1 MSRHATSRS
10 QKQPKPP
17 LKPAAKPQTVGI
29 WRLTAQIHA
38 GRWCDL
44 YAAQPA
50 DAIGSPRNDYVV
62 KITRLPNSEDPEAAR
77 QIRTEA
83 AAAAAARHP
92 NVVPVLDGQ
101 LDAAR
106 PYVVMPRFD
115 GAALAAAPP
124 APVQPLPVVLW
135 WARQCAQGL
144 AALHSGGWIHGDLKP
159 ENIMVDPRGHV
170 TLIDLGLA
178 SRSGSSN
185 GEVFR
190 GTPDYAAPEKIA
202 GRAASDGSADI
213 YSLGKI
219 LQRTLGDRTPPLT
232 ALAEMIAAMTSAEAQ
247 HRPSATELVDALLQ
261 LEIQTLHLHIQPADT
276 FRSRAA

>member
-1 MSRHATSRS
+1 MNRHATRRTEP
-10 QKQPKPP
+10 QPAPLPKP
-17 LKPAAKPQTVGI
+17 LTVGI

-50 DAIGSPRNDYVV
+50 DAVGSPRNDYVV
-62 KITRLPNSEDPEAAR
+62 KIARLPNCEDPEAAR

-83 AAAAAARHP
+83 AAAAASRHP

-106 PYVVMPRFD
+106 PYVVMPRFE
-115 GAALAAAPP
+115 GTVLATAVASPR
-124 APVQPLPVVLW
+124 VQPLPVVLW

-144 AALHSGGWIHGDLKP
+144 ASLHAGGWTHGDLKP
-159 ENIMVDPRGHV
+159 ENVMVDPRGHI

-178 SRSGSSN
+178 CRVGSH
-185 GEVFR
+185 GGQMFG
-190 GTPDYAAPEKIA
+190 GTPDYAAPERLA
-202 GRAASDGSADI
+202 GAKVIDGAADVYA
-213 YSLGKI
+213 LGKV
-219 LQRTLGDRTPPLT
+219 LQQTLADRPSEHPLLGEIIT
-232 ALAEMIAAMTSAEAQ
+232 LMTSIDPR
-247 HRPSATELVDALLQ
+247 HRPSAAALVDALLQ
-261 LEIQTLHLHIQPADT
+261 LEIETLHLHIQPADV

>member
-1 MSRHATSRS
+1 MNRHVTNQR
-10 QKQPKPP
+10 QNHPQPLRKP
-17 LKPAAKPQTVGI
+17 LTVGI

-50 DAIGSPRNDYVV
+50 DAVGSPRNDYAV
-62 KITRLPNSEDPEAAR
+62 KIARLPSSEDPEAAG

-101 LDAAR
+101 LNAAR
-106 PYVVMPRFD
+106 PYVVMPRFE
-115 GAALAAAPP
+115 GAALADTVTP
-124 APVQPLPVVLW
+124 ARVQPLPVVLW

-144 AALHSGGWIHGDLKP
+144 AALHANGWVHGDLKP

-178 SRSGSSN
+178 SRQGSNSGAL
-185 GEVFR
+185 FR

-202 GRAASDGSADI
+202 GGTANDVSADI
-213 YSLGKI
+213 YSLGRVVERMLGEEPPQ
-219 LQRTLGDRTPPLT
+219 LQSIT
-232 ALAEMIAAMTSAEAQ
+232 EIIAAMTTADARR
-247 HRPSATELVDALLQ
+247 RPSAMALVDALLQ
-261 LEIQTLHLHIQPADT
+261 MEIDTLHLHIQPVEM
-276 FRSRAA
+276 SRTKAA